1 MATNIL
7 TEYSDRVRY
16 FLHSKSFGSIKIN
29 DPIGWDEDEK
39 EFTRNK
45 ESHGVFT
52 TLSNSLK
59 FTKEA
64 KDFIEIVRLTEG
76 INADLILTK
85 EVKNDFT
92 DVWEVAYSGYLDLGS
107 REVQNNQISL
117 KFNAGGLESLI
128 KNREGDEVEIDRL
141 ESIDGKTLS
150 KFNTSLVQLK
160 GRNIFL
166 KSTWEAEPMS
176 YYKQLF
182 VFSTDGNTRT
192 LSNTF
197 PFKLVTKSHEQAA
210 STFDATDGNKD
221 IGASTMMLLYNIDRK
236 RKFEVNIENLK
247 FLCYTLHSDL
257 IDWGHVTI
265 SLTKYKNGEALNRG
279 DSITLWNRVAK
290 DKSDDPFPN
299 LSGVQNIDANHV
311 ITLEKEESLG
321 LEIIIWVDF
330 YFHWTSA
337 GATRRRDFFYKLQ
350 SGKITIKEDSEFKPT
365 ICKAIKPYDL
375 ANRLVEIISGRKN
388 AIKSEILQNGK
399 WKDLMLTHG
408 FWIRGF
414 SKENDLSLP
423 EDDRKFKPLTT
434 SLKDFISSF
443 SAVCNI
449 GVGIE
454 KIGAREYV
462 VIEDLKHFYN
472 RNVTIKL
479 PFQVKNV
486 KRSTDASGYYKS
498 LEFGYEKGGEY
509 EEAMGLDEYNTRNT
523 YSTCVHKVDNVFTK
537 ISKYRADSYGIEFAR
552 RKPFTDYST
561 EDTNYDQDIFLIDCK
576 EDRIIMNIP
585 IFPWSNNSITIEVS
599 TVRLWQDDFQNIPTG
614 VYSPNTAFN
623 LRLSPFNNLLRH
635 GWYFGSSLTVYPN
648 QKIRYASS
656 KGNSTL
662 KTIYAE
668 NGEILNKELERPRF
682 EPEMIEFEH
691 QCNSEI
697 MKMVE
702 GRQTILGRDVRNCY
716 GLVEFINENGELER
730 GFLMSLKPNGAGNW
744 KLLKYYK

>member
-59 FTKEA
+59 FTKES

-107 REVQNNQISL
+107 REVENNQISL
-117 KFNAGGLESLI
+117 KFNAGGLESVI

-150 KFNTSLVQLK
+150 NFNTSFVQLK

-176 YYKQLF
+176 YYKNLE
-182 VFSTDGNTRT
+182 VYSSDGNERS

-197 PFKLVTKSHEQAA
+197 PFKLVTKSHEQAS
-210 STFDATDGNKD
+210 STFDAANGNNS
-221 IGASTMMLLYNIDRK
+221 IGQTTMMLLYNVDRK
-236 RKFEVNIENLK
+236 RTFNIDIDNLI
-247 FLCYTLHSDL
+247 FVCYTLKNSS
-257 IDWGHVTI
+257 INWGRIVV
-265 SLTKYKNGEALNRG
+265 SLTKYGNGENLNRG
-279 DSITLWNRVAK
+279 NSTTLWIREK
-290 DKSDDPFPN
+290 RQSDNDRMPFPN
-299 LSGVQNIDANHV
+299 LSGDQIINANHT
-311 ITLEKEESLG
+311 IALEKGESLG
-321 LEIIIWVDF
+321 LEIILWVDF
-330 YFHWTSA
+330 NRLIGSTYY
-337 GATRRRDFFYKLQ
+337 RDFNYKLKG
-350 SGKITIKEDSEFKPT
+350 GKITIKEDSEFKST

-375 ANRLVEIISGRKN
+375 ANRLVEIMSGRKN
-388 AIKSEILQNGK
+388 AIKSEILQTGK

-434 SLKDFISSF
+434 SFKDFITSL

-523 YSTCVHKVDNVFTK
+523 YSTCIHKVDNVFTK

-561 EDTNYDQDIFLIDCK
+561 EDTNYDQDIFLIDCQ
-576 EDRIIMNIP
+576 EDRIIINIP
-585 IFPWSNNSITIEVS
+585 MFPWSNNSITIEVGKL
-599 TVRLWQDDFQNIPTG
+599 RLWEDDFQNIPTG

-635 GWYFGSSLTVYPN
+635 GWYFGSSLTVYPD

-662 KTIYAE
+662 KTLYAE
-668 NGEILNKELERPRF
+668 NGEIVNKELDRPRF
-682 EPEMIEFEH
+682 EPEVIEFEH
-691 QCNSEI
+691 RCNSEI

-702 GRQTILGRDVRNCY
+702 GRQTILGKDVRNCY